1 MALPLHATRAQVRTL
16 SALILLLIILVF
28 WPGRHQ
34 LLALFTPKRAVSTG
48 RLEVMIPR
56 GWQIRTGETEIDAW
70 QTPLSVFSAGQV
82 TSIRVTTV
90 KERLDGE
97 NLTDYEWREL
107 TGSVFGERGYAH
119 SVERTFVGRSGRV
132 LCLEASSQRP
142 GHTTVSSCFIADD
155 SLLGV
160 FDGKVE
166 HLSTFYD
173 VMKTCIKR
181 SASRG
186 AP

>member
-1 MALPLHATRAQVRTL
+1 MALPLQATRAQVRTL

-34 LLALFTPKRAVSTG
+34 LLAILTPERAVSTG

-56 GWQIRTGETEIDAW
+56 GWQVRTGETEIDAW
-70 QTPLSVFSAGQV
+70 RTALSVFSAGQV

-90 KERLDGE
+90 KERLAGE
-97 NLTDYEWREL
+97 NLAEYEWREL
-107 TGSVFGERGYAH
+107 TEVVFGERGYAQ

-132 LCLEASSQRP
+132 LCLEASSQRSS
-142 GHTTVSSCFIADD
+142 HTTVSSCFIADD

-160 FDGKVE
+160 FDGNIE

-181 SASRG
+181 SASP
-186 AP
+186 AVP

>member
-1 MALPLHATRAQVRTL
+1 MALPLHATRAQVKTL
-16 SALILLLIILVF
+16 SALILLLIMLVF
-28 WPGRHQ
+28 WSGRHQ
-34 LLALFTPKRAVSTG
+34 LLALLRPERAVSTG
-48 RLEVMIPR
+48 LLEVVIPR

-70 QTPLSVFSAGQV
+70 RTPLSVFSAGQV

-97 NLTDYEWREL
+97 DLTEYEWREL
-107 TGSVFGERGYAH
+107 TESVFGERGYAQ
-119 SVERTFVGRSGRV
+119 SVERSFVGRSGRV
-132 LCLEASSQRP
+132 LCLEASSRRP
-142 GHTTVSSCFIADD
+142 SHTTVSSCFVNDD

-160 FDGKVE
+160 FDGNVD

-181 SASRG
+181 SASRV